1 MYHVLCNIVIW
12 RDMDLSVDCI
22 QPHFIRLNDVLLCQ
36 RADWRTQQF
45 SLEETRDKK
54 KVRDLILEVTHHEIS
69 EKPQFMAYD
78 AAWQRRT
85 DYSRKSVAFEPDSWA
100 H

>member
-1 MYHVLCNIVIW
+1 MKLV
-12 RDMDLSVDCI
+12 
-22 QPHFIRLNDVLLCQ
+22 
-36 RADWRTQQF
+36 T
-45 SLEETRDKK
+45 KK

-78 AAWQRRT
+78 AARQRRT